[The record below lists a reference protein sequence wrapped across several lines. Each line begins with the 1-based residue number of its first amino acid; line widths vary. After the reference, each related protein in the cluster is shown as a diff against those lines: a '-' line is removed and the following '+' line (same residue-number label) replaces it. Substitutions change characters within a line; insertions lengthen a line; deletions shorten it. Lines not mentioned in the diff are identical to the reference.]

1 MMNPLN
7 SLLKKESF
15 DGGMTERYLQTI
27 AGTFID
33 IKIQQGERQ
42 AMAYLNRAL
51 SYIRDH
57 YDFKPE
63 DERFQRK
70 ISEFLFNI
78 ADSLQQ
84 KTQNAQAF
92 LAISTQIMGKFN
104 SDQ

>member
-1 MMNPLN
+1 
-7 SLLKKESF
+7 
-15 DGGMTERYLQTI
+15 
-27 AGTFID
+27 
-33 IKIQQGERQ
+33 
-42 AMAYLNRAL
+42 MAYLNRAL
-51 SYIRDH
+51 GYIRDN

-92 LAISTQIMGKFN
+92 LTIST
-104 SDQ
+104 